1 MRNHFFQSHTEGKSS
16 EKKVETG
23 RTIDDLERVI
33 QSENYEETKVKL
45 GKAQKVF
52 GQHFHPA
59 F

>member
-23 RTIDDLERVI
+23 RTIDDLERLI
-33 QSENYEETKVKL
+33 QSENYEEAKDNL
-45 GKAQKVF
+45 GKALKVF
-52 GQHFHPA
+52 VQHCHAA